1 MGTRLETHVMI
12 PVTIEGSSGKEK
24 VDGGGGS
31 REDTEE
37 DDRKNEKRTKR
48 YILTCV
54 MHTRSSE

>member
-1 MGTRLETHVMI
+1 MKST
-12 PVTIEGSSGKEK
+12 PVTTEGTPGKER

-37 DDRKNEKRTKR
+37 DDKKQLESKKRTKGY

-54 MHTRSSE
+54 MHTRSE